1 MNEGREWCTVV
12 VVVVVALRRGDDRA
26 RGSEG
31 VDSRRRAEEGPCH
44 AFTWPGD
51 LQLIV
56 YISRHIESTVQSPQ
70 MHIPGPAVG
79 E

>member
-1 MNEGREWCTVV
+1 MTGRGV
-12 VVVVVALRRGDDRA
+12 A
-26 RGSEG
+26 RGRG
-31 VDSRRRAEEGPCH
+31 RRAEEGPCH

-79 E
+79 G